1 MNQYIEGTLY
11 TPGNHILLVN
21 PRLSRLGRYRRDTIL
36 NKGCLH

>member
-21 PRLSRLGRYRRDTIL
+21 PRLSVSAVIAGIPF
-36 NKGCLH
+36 